1 MRWLVVILLAANI
14 FYFGWEL
21 DRQTRINLRNS
32 PEPLAIPAGVEKL
45 ALVRELPEPPGRRQ
59 QGKMSADSTPDEG
72 GGESRADERE
82 PPEQTP
88 VDVMIEE
95 EFARNLLTQLP
106 DISVPGI
113 PEEVTAPRT
122 LCFTYGP
129 FPEGRQKDELLAWFE
144 QRRVPVRQR
153 LESDAENELFW
164 VYLAPGASRDSAMEA
179 LEDLKRKGV
188 TDYRLIE
195 RGDMQNAISLGLFS
209 TQASV
214 NRRLNELKDKGYQA
228 IVVPHR
234 GSRVVYWVDVRLSAA
249 DDVLNALIRDY
260 PARFNSVPVR
270 CEQIALR

>member
-1 MRWLVVILLAANI
+1 MRWLVVVLLAANI

-32 PEPLAIPAGVEKL
+32 PEPLAIPDGIEKL

-59 QGKMSADSTPDEG
+59 QAKMS
-72 GGESRADERE
+72 GESAPAGAGETGVAV
-82 PPEQTP
+82 PGSPEQTP

-113 PEEVTAPRT
+113 PDEVTAPRT

-129 FPEGRQKDELLAWFE
+129 FPDGRQKDELLAWFE
-144 QRRVPVRQR
+144 QRRVAVRQR
-153 LESDAENELFW
+153 LESDQDHALFW
-164 VYLAPGASRDSAMEA
+164 VYLSPGDSRDSAMAA

-214 NRRLNELKDKGYQA
+214 NRRLNELKDKGYQP

-234 GSRVVYWVDVRLSAA
+234 DTRVVYWVDVKLSAT
-249 DDVLNALIRDY
+249 DDVLDAMIRDY